1 MIKKLYGLYDEVRAA
16 DIDLFF
22 KNDIDTMLEQT
33 LPDKKKWIVRWK
45 AAIHSSRKRA
55 KREGISNTKA
65 IWKHFGSEK
74 PTYKVKAEHVR
85 RNTRHKKDLKQ
96 RRNAPVREITKGKGG
111 FKIIGRKRST
121 NTCDSE
127 THKPKR
133 FKEDRPSV
141 IDHFSKKRQKTA
153 DDPEDRFGD
162 ADND

>member
-1 MIKKLYGLYDEVRAA
+1 MYDEVRAA

-22 KNDIDTMLEQT
+22 KTDIDTMLEQT

-55 KREGISNTKA
+55 KWEGIINTMA

-74 PTYKVKAEHVR
+74 PKYKVKVKAEHAR
-85 RNTRHKKDLKQ
+85 RNTRRKKHLKQ
-96 RRNAPVREITKGKGG
+96 WWNTPVREITKGKGG

-141 IDHFSKKRQKTA
+141 MDHFSTKRHKTA